1 MESRKQAARRP
12 SPPFPRA
19 ASLSCTG
26 SNAVNGP
33 QLAALRS
40 FASVHQTVCKAAE
53 QQLCLPIITTARMPY
68 RQQGPGGV
76 TQANRLHLPASDSG
90 P

>member
-26 SNAVNGP
+26 GSVVNGS
-33 QLAALRS
+33 QLGALRS
-40 FASVHQTVCKAAE
+40 IVHQLACKAVG
-53 QQLCLPIITTARMPY
+53 QQLCLPIITTASMPN
-68 RQQGPGGV
+68 RQQGAEGV
-76 TQANRLHLPASDSG
+76 TGANR
-90 P
+90 